1 MSVFNS
7 SHYDDHELASFC
19 QDARSGLRAIVAV
32 HNSNLGP
39 ALGGC
44 RMFPYANDDHA
55 LDDVLRLSKGMT
67 YKSALAGL
75 PLGGGKAV
83 IIGDPASLKSRD
95 LLLAMGQFVNDL
107 GGRYITAEDSGTTVT
122 DLKIIAERTSYVSG
136 VVEGGR
142 FGGDPSPYTAQGVFL
157 GIKAALAFK
166 HGSDDLSG
174 VRVAV
179 QGAGAVGRH
188 LIELLIA
195 EGAIVFAADV
205 NVKHCQL
212 AQQSGAVVI
221 PCDHIMGFDTD
232 VLAPC
237 AMGASLNAGSVE
249 IIRAGIVAGAANNQL
264 ASNAQ
269 GERLLRRGIL
279 YAPDFVINAG
289 GIIDVYYQRTEGG
302 SAKTAAH
309 LSNISSSLLEIFT
322 QSEASGLSTVA
333 IAEQLAEDIFL
344 NGLRVK
350 AA

>member
-1 MSVFNS
+1 M
-7 SHYDDHELASFC
+7 
-19 QDARSGLRAIVAV
+19 
-32 HNSNLGP
+32 
-39 ALGGC
+39 
-44 RMFPYANDDHA
+44 
-55 LDDVLRLSKGMT
+55 
-67 YKSALAGL
+67 
-75 PLGGGKAV
+75 
-83 IIGDPASLKSRD
+83 
-95 LLLAMGQFVNDL
+95 
-107 GGRYITAEDSGTTVT
+107 
-122 DLKIIAERTSYVSG
+122 
-136 VVEGGR
+136 
-142 FGGDPSPYTAQGVFL
+142 
-157 GIKAALAFK
+157 AFK

-237 AMGASLNAGSVE
+237 AMGASLNADSVE

-289 GIIDVYYQRTEGG
+289 GIIDVYYQRAEGG
-302 SAKTAAH
+302 STKTAAH